1 MYFLFK
7 AAIIKINGVTL
18 TFRIQNT
25 PIQILMLFVLLI
37 TGTAN
42 AQNSKM
48 DSLKTVLEN
57 HTANDTI
64 RVNLLNAMIHQVYD
78 VDVSNAETLLQESG
92 DLAEK
97 LNFEKGKA
105 DVTYYK
111 AHIEIIKS
119 NYPKAINYA
128 KQALKQYTLLKD
140 KSGESRSLNC
150 IGIAYEYQANYPKA
164 LEYYKK
170 SAIIDEAL
178 NDLKGIAGSLN
189 NIGNV
194 YAYQGN
200 YKEAILNYNRAKEI
214 KQQLNDFNGV
224 ARAYNNI
231 GSIYAEQSNFPLALE
246 NFNTALATY
255 DSLQNKE
262 RTVMLLI
269 NVGTIYQ
276 IQNKLDE
283 AIVYLNKALERSRE
297 QNDKR
302 AIAICLNGI
311 GNVYKSQF
319 KNEKALMLFSDA
331 LEINRSIDNKSEIA
345 RSLNNVAD
353 LQLVLNQE
361 DKAFANYNNALAIF
375 TDVGSQIGMC
385 RTYLGLAKYYHSQ
398 KQYTEALKNALK
410 SQDIA
415 IQLKLIQLQKETA
428 GLLSTIHKNL
438 GNYKKAL
445 ASHEQF
451 KILNDSLFNKENIER
466 IAQLENEFKFK
477 SALDSASIRELK
489 LSKEVN
495 AVNTS
500 LEKSQRNIFLTIIAF
515 LLTVIILGGII
526 FFLKWKNI
534 KEKNQYILI
543 EQNLLR
549 SQMTPHFVFN
559 SLSVLQGMIL
569 NKEEKKS
576 AQYLSKFSRLL
587 RMTLENSRDKMVLLS
602 QELTAV
608 ENYMALQNL
617 ENDAYQFYIDIDE
630 SIDGSL
636 FKIPPMLIQ
645 PFIENAIEHAFV
657 NQKEERKIEMHLK
670 YLEGELICIIKDNG
684 IGINSQKKNNSND
697 KKSLATTITSE
708 RLKILSKDL
717 KMKGSVSIEDRSQY
731 KEKGTNVTLIIPY
744 KMVENL

>member
-1 MYFLFK
+1 
-7 AAIIKINGVTL
+7 
-18 TFRIQNT
+18 
-25 PIQILMLFVLLI
+25 
-37 TGTAN
+37 
-42 AQNSKM
+42 
-48 DSLKTVLEN
+48 
-57 HTANDTI
+57 
-64 RVNLLNAMIHQVYD
+64 
-78 VDVSNAETLLQESG
+78 
-92 DLAEK
+92 
-97 LNFEKGKA
+97 
-105 DVTYYK
+105 
-111 AHIEIIKS
+111 
-119 NYPKAINYA
+119 
-128 KQALKQYTLLKD
+128 
-140 KSGESRSLNC
+140 
-150 IGIAYEYQANYPKA
+150 
-164 LEYYKK
+164 
-170 SAIIDEAL
+170 
-178 NDLKGIAGSLN
+178 
-189 NIGNV
+189 
-194 YAYQGN
+194 
-200 YKEAILNYNRAKEI
+200 
-214 KQQLNDFNGV
+214 
-224 ARAYNNI
+224 
-231 GSIYAEQSNFPLALE
+231 
-246 NFNTALATY
+246 
-255 DSLQNKE
+255 
-262 RTVMLLI
+262 
-269 NVGTIYQ
+269 
-276 IQNKLDE
+276 
-283 AIVYLNKALERSRE
+283 
-297 QNDKR
+297 
-302 AIAICLNGI
+302 
-311 GNVYKSQF
+311 
-319 KNEKALMLFSDA
+319 
-331 LEINRSIDNKSEIA
+331 
-345 RSLNNVAD
+345 
-353 LQLVLNQE
+353 
-361 DKAFANYNNALAIF
+361 
-375 TDVGSQIGMC
+375 
-385 RTYLGLAKYYHSQ
+385 
-398 KQYTEALKNALK
+398 
-410 SQDIA
+410 
-415 IQLKLIQLQKETA
+415 
-428 GLLSTIHKNL
+428 
-438 GNYKKAL
+438 L

-617 ENDAYQFYIDIDE
+617 ENGAYQFYIDIDE

-670 YLEGELICIIKDNG
+670 YLVGELICIIKDNG
-684 IGINSQKKNNSND
+684 IGINSQKKNNGND

-708 RLKILSKDL
+708 RLKILSKDF